1 MKTILV
7 SFLLTCVVVA
17 ALSAAPELRLQH
29 VGVVRFGVDA
39 SGRDVSQRGWLDFQ
53 GRFELDVAEPVLST
67 VVVPPAARNRF
78 LVTREMAGAY
88 RRLGPVAM
96 ANFVVDDAG
105 EFFLL
110 GAREYIPIAVSPAA
124 QAGAGRV
131 PNLST
136 RGRVGPGFA
145 LIGGF
150 VVLDQP
156 RTVLIRVVGP
166 GLAAFEV
173 VSPAPDPG
181 LTLFRGDEVHLSND
195 NWGTGSTVGEMEYAQ
210 NQVGAF
216 PLAIG
221 SKDAA
226 CLVTLPVGAY
236 TVQATSAVAGE
247 VLMEV
252 YLLP

>member
-7 SFLLTCVVVA
+7 SFLLTCAVAA
-17 ALSAAPELRLQH
+17 ALSAAPVLRLAH
-29 VGVVRFGVDA
+29 VGVARFVVDT
-39 SGRDVSQRGWLDFQ
+39 SGRDQIERGWLNAQ
-53 GRFELDVAEPVLST
+53 GGFERESIEAVLST
-67 VVVPPAARNRF
+67 VTVPAGARNRF

-96 ANFVVDDAG
+96 ANFIVDDAG
-105 EFFLL
+105 EFFVL
-110 GAREYIPIAVSPAA
+110 GARDYLPITISPAS

-136 RGRVGPGFA
+136 RGRVGPGLA

-156 RTVLIRVVGP
+156 RTVLVRVVGP

-173 VSPAPDPG
+173 VSPAPDPS
-181 LTLFRGDEVHLSND
+181 LTLFRGDEVHHRND
-195 NWGTGSTVGEMEYAQ
+195 NWGDDASAAVMADAEA
-210 NQVGAF
+210 QVGAF
-216 PLAIG
+216 SLAAG

-226 CLVTLPVGAY
+226 YLATLPAGAY
-236 TVQATSAVAGE
+236 TVQASSAVLGE
-247 VLMEV
+247 VLIEV